1 MDVLPRIQVLRNLIE
16 EQIEVVA
23 AAICDGKSPLEA
35 ELRLE
40 WLTRELV
47 IEESGERVFTH
58 QSIAQRLWDQYRWA
72 TRMRRRPYTLKQ
84 PRSN

>member
-1 MDVLPRIQVLRNLIE
+1 MDVLPRIQVLRDLIE

-47 IEESGERVFTH
+47 KESGERVFTH
-58 QSIAQRLWDQYRWA
+58 QSIAQWLWDQYR
-72 TRMRRRPYTLKQ
+72 
-84 PRSN
+84 